1 MTLEERTL
9 AMVNLYGEVCTKA
22 NAARILGRTP
32 QTVRNMIDDGR
43 IDLACGGEMV
53 CVRSIARYI
62 HQPKQADN
70 SARAC
75 RFQRKYHSEFSV

>member
-22 NAARILGRTP
+22 NAARILGRTS
-32 QTVRNMIDDGR
+32 QTVRNMIEDGR
-43 IDLACGGEMV
+43 IDLACGGDMV

-62 HQPKQADN
+62 QQPKQADN
-70 SARAC
+70 AARTD
-75 RFQRKYHSEFSV
+75 RFKRKYHSDFSV